1 MIGAIA
7 GFTGAGISGA
17 AYIPQIGHLIKARCS
32 AGMSEMAYSWWLIAS
47 MLVMVQAVTI
57 RAVVFILLGSVQIT
71 AMIIIMVY
79 TARYKNQVC
88 SLHGATQLKGMNR

>member
-1 MIGAIA
+1 MIGEIA

-17 AYIPQIGHLIKARCS
+17 AYIPQIGHLIRARCS
-32 AGMSEMAYSWWLIAS
+32 AGMSEMAYSWWLVAS
-47 MLVMVQAVTI
+47 GLVMVQAIAT
-57 RAVVFILLGSVQIT
+57 RATVFILLGGMQIT

-88 SLHGATQLKGMNR
+88 DMHRQGR